1 MVIEALAAAGAGVAA
16 ELAALAERV
25 RPSVVEV
32 ASDRGGGS
40 GIIWTRDGLIVTNH
54 HVVPGEAA
62 RVILADGRRFAARVD
77 RRDPDH
83 DLAVLRVPASDLP
96 AAAIGDSTRVRV
108 GQLVVA
114 VGNPFGVP
122 RAVTVGIISGPKDGS
137 HGRLQWR
144 NGIQAEIELR
154 PGNSG
159 GPLLNVAGE
168 VIAVNAMVI
177 GPRLALSIP
186 SQTVEALLGEGR
198 RRQLGLRVQATP
210 LPAGAAGLGLTQA
223 TGLLVAGVGAGTPA
237 DAAGLLPGD
246 ILVALDYA
254 PAAVPG
260 ERRGVSLIEPGDLA
274 LAVARACPG
283 TVIRLRLLRAGRLV
297 EQPVT
302 PAG

>member
-40 GIIWTRDGLIVTNH
+40 GIVWTRDGLIVTNH

-62 RVILADGRRFAARVD
+62 RVVLADGRRFAARVD
-77 RRDPDH
+77 RRDRDH
-83 DLAVLRVPASDLP
+83 DLAVLRVPAGDLP

-159 GPLLNVAGE
+159 GPLLNAAGE

-210 LPAGAAGLGLTQA
+210 LPAGAAGLGLVQA

-254 PAAVPG
+254 PAAEPG
-260 ERRGVSLIEPGDLA
+260 ERRGVLLIEPGDLA
-274 LAVARACPG
+274 LAVARARPG

-297 EQPVT
+297 EQSVT